1 VFYFK
6 REAAAALLGCVAA
19 VGVKPHFGGGF
30 IDGAAVGEQRAVFY
44 FEYHAFFLA
53 GLPVRLTVAV
63 AAVPDSSLPAACRP
77 VKGSALFLPAIQFPG
92 YGKQNI
98 PDAAVLRLFSV
109 GS

>member
-1 VFYFK
+1 MTLEDVEVVDLVAVKVRVLENGWGVFYFK

-53 GLPVRLTVAV
+53 GV
-63 AAVPDSSLPAACRP
+63 VP
-77 VKGSALFLPAIQFPG
+77 
-92 YGKQNI
+92 
-98 PDAAVLRLFSV
+98 
-109 GS
+109 